1 MCLLFPFHEIFQFNR
16 CVIRKLLN
24 NFVWYLTTS
33 TTQRL
38 IYDDDEEKM
47 GHLFPVYGLYGLIYR

>member
-1 MCLLFPFHEIFQFNR
+1 MHI
-16 CVIRKLLN
+16 
-24 NFVWYLTTS
+24 FVWYLTTS